1 MKNFIKIISVIFPVI
16 FPVIFIFAIAVSGES
31 QAASTEKWNSEE
43 GLKRLK
49 QSQFN
54 NDFYQLANYYQPQI
68 NPLYCSVA
76 TGVMLLN
83 AIEGEKIASQKE
95 NEVQKPEALGGG
107 VVEFHSYSQLG
118 FLNEK
123 TDVIKKR
130 EIIQMKSVK
139 EIKDGKEIYD
149 AGVSLADLSKILS
162 KVYGLKV
169 KVNYADKNDE
179 KSVNKFRDD
188 LKKYLTE
195 NKKFIVVNFDGKMIG
210 NKTRGHISPAV
221 AYDEVSDSVLVLD
234 AALHKNSWYWVGVK
248 ELYNA
253 MNSKD
258 DENFRGY
265 LVVGK

>member
-1 MKNFIKIISVIFPVI
+1 MI
-16 FPVIFIFAIAVSGES
+16 
-31 QAASTEKWNSEE
+31 
-43 GLKRLK
+43 
-49 QSQFN
+49 
-54 NDFYQLANYYQPQI
+54 
-68 NPLYCSVA
+68 
-76 TGVMLLN
+76 LLN
-83 AIEGEKIASQKE
+83 ATYANDKIPSQKE
-95 NEVQKPEALGGG
+95 NQIKRPKAAGGG
-107 VVEFHSYSQLG
+107 ISEFHSYSQLG

-130 EIIQMKSVK
+130 EIIQMKAVK

-149 AGVSLADLSKILS
+149 AGVSLADFSKILS

-179 KSVNKFRDD
+179 KSVNKFRND

-234 AALHKNSWYWVGVK
+234 AALHKNSWYWVGVW

-258 DENFRGY
+258 GDRFRGY

>member
-1 MKNFIKIISVIFPVI
+1 MKNFIKIISVIF
-16 FPVIFIFAIAVSGES
+16 IFAIAVSAEALAVG
-31 QAASTEKWNSEE
+31 TEKWNSAE
-43 GLKRLK
+43 GLKRLN

-83 AIEGEKIASQKE
+83 AIEGNKIVSQKE
-95 NEVQKPEALGGG
+95 NEVQNPEALGGG
-107 VVEFHSYSQLG
+107 VIEFHSYSQLG

-130 EIIQMKSVK
+130 EIIQMKAAK
-139 EIKDGKEIYD
+139 GIKDGKEIYD
-149 AGVSLADLSKILS
+149 AGVSLADFSKILS

-169 KVNYADKNDE
+169 KANYADKNDE

-188 LKKYLTE
+188 LKKYLAE

-234 AALHKNSWYWVGVK
+234 AALHKNSWYWVGVG

-258 DENFRGY
+258 DEKFRGY